1 MAAVTDQTWF
11 ERKFER
17 RNSEADAAV
26 PQKPLHQREPQE
38 FAAIIIGGSLL
49 SFNAGFIN
57 GVILLLSGL
66 TVSHVTGAV
75 TKSALA
81 LGSNH
86 YEEFGSIFALL
97 PCFIIGATISG
108 ILIPYSSFHLG
119 RAYNKIFL
127 LGSFFLVIAL
137 IFHYA
142 LPESPVYAYITSITC
157 GMQVRNILLD
167 INVSV

>member
-1 MAAVTDQTWF
+1 MATETDRTWF

-17 RNSEADAAV
+17 RPSDAEVAT

-57 GVILLLSGL
+57 GVILLLSGF

-75 TKSALA
+75 AKSALA
-81 LGSNH
+81 LGHKH
-86 YEEFGSIFALL
+86 YEESGTIFALL
-97 PCFIIGATISG
+97 PCFIFGATLSS

-127 LGSFFLVIAL
+127 VGSLFLVLAL
-137 IFHYA
+137 ILHYA
-142 LPESPVYAYITSITC
+142 LPESPAYAYVTSITC
-157 GMQVRNILLD
+157 GMQVRH
-167 INVSV
+167 